1 MFCKHLSF
9 VAITICFLLVLAKTE
24 NEIQQKNIKFDQ
36 RTWRNMRSNGYLA
49 LPRQGRS
56 DNQPDYTCCGMPLT
70 KYVGICP
77 IGMECCP
84 GLKKVLQKSGQRTIY
99 SVCVADAY

>member
-9 VAITICFLLVLAKTE
+9 VAITICFLLVLAKT
-24 NEIQQKNIKFDQ
+24 
-36 RTWRNMRSNGYLA
+36 SNGYLA